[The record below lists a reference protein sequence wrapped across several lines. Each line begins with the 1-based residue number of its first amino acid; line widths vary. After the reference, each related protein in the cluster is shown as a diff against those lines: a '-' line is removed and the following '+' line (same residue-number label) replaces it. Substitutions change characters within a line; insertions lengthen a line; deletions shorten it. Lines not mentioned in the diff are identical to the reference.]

1 MSQYLFIPLE
11 GKKAE
16 QIKLHYVA
24 QNGRR
29 ICLLGAEE
37 VWIIH
42 LNRDVLVVVF
52 WLRVDIRSVF
62 RQLAREN

>member
-1 MSQYLFIPLE
+1 MSQHLSIPLE
-11 GKKAE
+11 GIKE
-16 QIKLHYVA
+16 QIKLQYVA
-24 QNGRR
+24 QNGHR

-37 VWIIH
+37 ALIIH

-62 RQLAREN
+62 RQIA